1 MALVTYVLVAAVK
14 TGLRGR
20 FNPEVLGLTASKA
33 LAIVVVE
40 CAVVRLGCYFLSI
53 QSTGQF
59 VDLMAFGG
67 YKFVGYVTHHRG
79 CNSQVNPSTSTELL

>member
-14 TGLRGR
+14 TGVTGR

-33 LAIVVVE
+33 LAIVLVE
-40 CAVVRLGCYFLSI
+40 CAVVRLGCYFLNI

-59 VDLMAFGG
+59 VDLVAFGG
-67 YKFVGYVTHHRG
+67 YKFVGYV
-79 CNSQVNPSTSTELL
+79 